1 VTIKVVVARQS
12 DKTHRELRILQTL
25 KERGDPNHPGC
36 KHVSH
41 LLDSFYLKGPNGR
54 HLCIVL
60 DPLGP
65 EVSSVADRCKNYR
78 LGGDL
83 ARSVSRQLLLA
94 VDYLHSAGVAHGGE
108 LLFFI
113 SLR

>member
-1 VTIKVVVARQS
+1 
-12 DKTHRELRILQTL
+12 
-25 KERGDPNHPGC
+25 
-36 KHVSH
+36 
-41 LLDSFYLKGPNGR
+41 
-54 HLCIVL
+54 
-60 DPLGP
+60 LGP